1 MSSDML
7 PDPSELLRIR
17 NFKLRVRGAVDGFLV
32 GAHKS
37 PYHGF
42 SAEFSE
48 HRAYTP
54 GDDLRWL
61 DWKALARTGRLYTKV
76 FEEETN
82 LRAYLM
88 VDTSGSMAYGNKM
101 EYATSLA
108 GALAYLLYL
117 QRDAVGL
124 VPFSDSIGE
133 VMPPRT
139 GRVHLDTLLA
149 RLARLS
155 PSGKTSPRRAF
166 LELAGLAKKR
176 GLVILISDLMA
187 SPDEVMRGARAFR
200 FRKHHVMVF
209 HLLTR
214 EESQAPE
221 RPGLYEDMETGQRVR
236 FHPSTGSDT
245 YIKAFH
251 AWKTA
256 IEAGLTDSGAEYHG
270 LITDTPLSRA
280 LSAFFSKRARM
291 P

>member
-1 MSSDML
+1 MPSL
-7 PDPSELLRIR
+7 IDPSELLRIK
-17 NFKLRVRGAVDGFLV
+17 NFKLRVRGAVEGFLV
-32 GAHKS
+32 GTHKS

-61 DWKALARTGRLYTKV
+61 DWKALARTGKLYTKV

-88 VDTSGSMAYGNKM
+88 VDTSGSMAYGNKV
-101 EYATSLA
+101 EYSASLA

-117 QRDAVGL
+117 QNDAVGL
-124 VPFSDSIGE
+124 VPFSEGTGE
-133 VMPPRT
+133 VIPPRT
-139 GRVHLDTLLA
+139 GRVHLDALLA
-149 RLARLS
+149 RLANLA

-187 SPDEVMRGARAFR
+187 SPEEVVSGARAFR
-200 FRKHHVMVF
+200 FRKHHLMVF
-209 HLLTR
+209 HVLTR
-214 EESQAPE
+214 DESRPPDK
-221 RPGLYEDMETGQRVR
+221 PGLYEDMETGHRVR
-236 FHPSTGSDT
+236 FHPSRGAGSYT
-245 YIKAFH
+245 SAFD
-251 AWKTA
+251 AWRKA
-256 IEAGLTDSGAEYHG
+256 IEAGLTDAGAEYH
-270 LITDTPLSRA
+270 LLNTDTPLSRA
-280 LSAFFSKRARM
+280 LSAFFSKRARL

>member
-1 MSSDML
+1 MPSL
-7 PDPSELLRIR
+7 IDPSELIKIK
-17 NFKLRVRGAVDGFLV
+17 NFRLRVRGAVEGFLV
-32 GAHKS
+32 GAHRS

-101 EYATSLA
+101 EYSASLA
-108 GALAYLLYL
+108 GALAYLLHL
-117 QRDAVGL
+117 QHDAVGL
-124 VPFSDSIGE
+124 VPFSEGIGE

-139 GRVHLDTLLA
+139 GRVHLDALLA
-149 RLARLS
+149 RLAKLS
-155 PSGKTSPRRAF
+155 PSGKTSPKRAF
-166 LELAGLAKKR
+166 LELAGLARKR

-200 FRKHHVMVF
+200 FRKHHLMVF
-209 HLLTR
+209 HVLTR
-214 EESQAPE
+214 EENQPPE
-221 RPGLYEDMETGQRVR
+221 KPGLYEDMETGQRVR
-236 FHPSTGSDT
+236 FHPSTGADS
-245 YIKAFH
+245 YASAFG

-256 IEAGLTDSGAEYHG
+256 IEAGLTDAGAEYHG
-270 LITDTPLSRA
+270 LRTDTPLSRA
-280 LSAFFSKRARM
+280 LSAFMAKRARM